1 MTLDEH
7 DLIDK
12 VGDLSVQR
20 LHKWVRLGW
29 VRPERHEGAAV
40 YHEVDVARVRLL
52 YQLEHEAEFDDET
65 LPLVL
70 SLLDQIHGL
79 RAELRALAQAVN
91 EQPPHVRERIRNAY
105 ERNADA

>member
-7 DLIDK
+7 DLIGT
-12 VGDLSVQR
+12 VGDLTVQR
-20 LHKWVRLGW
+20 LHKWIRLGW
-29 VRPERHEGAAV
+29 VRPERREGTAV

-52 YQLEHEAEFDDET
+52 YQLEHEAEFDDKT

-79 RAELRALAQAVN
+79 RAELRALAQAVK

-105 ERNADA
+105 ERIADA

>member
-7 DLIDK
+7 DLIRAI
-12 VGDLSVQR
+12 GDLPVQR
-20 LHKWVRLGW
+20 LHKWLRLGW
-29 VRPERHEGAAV
+29 VRPERREGVAV

-52 YQLEHEAEFDDET
+52 YELEHTAEFDDET

-79 RAELRALAQAVN
+79 RAELRCLALAVG
-91 EQPPHVRERIRNAY
+91 EQPAHVRERIRNAY
-105 ERNADA
+105 ARITET

>member
-7 DLIDK
+7 DLIEQ
-12 VGDLSVQR
+12 VGQLSVQR
-20 LHKWVRLGW
+20 LHEWIHLGW
-29 VRPERHEGAAV
+29 VRPERREGTAL

-79 RAELRALAQAVN
+79 RTELRSLAQAVS
-91 EQPPHVRERIRNAY
+91 EQPPDVRERIRNAY
-105 ERNADA
+105 ARIADA

>member
-1 MTLDEH
+1 MTLDEQ
-7 DLIDK
+7 DLIRE
-12 VGDLSVQR
+12 VGQLSVQR

-52 YQLEHEAEFDDET
+52 YELEHEAEFDDDT
-65 LPLVL
+65 LPLIL

-79 RAELRALAQAVN
+79 RAELRNLAKAVD
-91 EQPPHVRERIRNAY
+91 EQPPHIRERIRNAY
-105 ERNADA
+105 ARIAES

>member
-7 DLIDK
+7 DLIEQ
-12 VGDLSVQR
+12 VGQLSVQR
-20 LHKWVRLGW
+20 LHKWIHLGW
-29 VRPERHEGAAV
+29 VRPERREGMAF

-52 YQLEHEAEFDDET
+52 YELEHEAEFDDET

-79 RAELRALAQAVN
+79 RTELRSLAQAVS
-91 EQPPHVRERIRNAY
+91 EQPPDVRERIRNAY
-105 ERNADA
+105 ARIADA